1 MKIKKGDTVQIL
13 LGKDRGKTGTIERVF
28 GKKEKVL
35 IPGVNVYKRHV
46 GKKVTGQEGGV
57 VEISKP
63 VNISNVA
70 LVCPSCKKITRIGLK
85 IEGQAKIRICRKCG
99 KEISGNEQV
108 KK

>member
-1 MKIKKGDTVQIL
+1 MKIKKGDNVQVL
-13 LGKDRGKTGTIERVF
+13 LGKDRGKTGNVERVF
-28 GKKEKVL
+28 GKKGKVL

-63 VNISNVA
+63 IFISNVA
-70 LVCPSCKKITRIGLK
+70 LVCSNCKKATRVGFK
-85 IEGQAKIRICRKCG
+85 MTGAEKVRVCRKCG
-99 KEISGNEQV
+99 KEIGNEQV